1 MFISFTLA
9 ASFVSVVFP
18 DAAASEFV
26 GNPRDTGSSVVSL
39 AVPGSPFITLSTAT
53 LTVVEGQL
61 DDCVDTIYTDPAATF
76 DALGDELTWL
86 PEDTCALYLDALVVV
101 LTGAG
106 PGGDSFHVTLSLA
119 GLNLD
124 LVAPDPGGRDL
135 VLELGSPG
143 WLSPLLPAL
152 SGTGSLVIGA
162 GHPLHSVLSANL
174 LAGAGLYIDSDDDG
188 EVSITERVQG
198 LVSQ

>member
-1 MFISFTLA
+1 MFLSLTLA
-9 ASFVSVVFP
+9 GTLVNVAWS
-18 DAAASEFV
+18 SEFV
-26 GNPRDTGSSVVSL
+26 GNPRDAGSSVVSL
-39 AVPGSPFITLSTAT
+39 TVPDSPFVTLSTAT
-53 LTVVEGQL
+53 AALDEAQM

-101 LTGAG
+101 LTGSG
-106 PGGDSFHVTLSLA
+106 PGGDTFQVTLDIA

-143 WLSPLLPAL
+143 WMSPLLPTL
-152 SGTGSLVIGA
+152 SGSGSLVIGS

-174 LAGAGLYIDSDDDG
+174 LAGAGLYIDSDGDG
-188 EVSITERVQG
+188 AVNITERVQG